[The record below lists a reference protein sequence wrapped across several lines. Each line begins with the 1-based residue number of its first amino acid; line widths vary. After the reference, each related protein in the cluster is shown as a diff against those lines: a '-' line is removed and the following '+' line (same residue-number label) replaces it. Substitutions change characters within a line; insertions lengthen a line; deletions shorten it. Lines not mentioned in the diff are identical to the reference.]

1 MNYFKIILIMLIA
14 ITSYGQNEGIR
25 PWEMRNANG
34 EGYIMVSGVDSV
46 MYYDVLDNY
55 IRDTLGYSRIDSIKC
70 VSDTIRVYTNN
81 GQFKLAH
88 SCSGGGGSLTGSG
101 SANRI
106 PIWTSSTNL
115 TSNGG
120 FLFDHSSLNMSIGSS
135 LDTITSYLPLSAGSG
150 LTLRGASRTGIAML
164 TTGGSYDLW
173 RAYIDDSG
181 SARFAISSDDGGSNT
196 DRFWINYSGSQPFFS
211 YLASVGGGTRLVQTS
226 STGGLSALA
235 NTATSGHV
243 LTANGSG
250 YSWAAPSFTEVDG
263 VIGNEVR
270 SVTGNG
276 LQLNGSGTGGSPYS
290 VALSGKV
297 AQFANL
303 GYSAGLFLQSTT
315 NGLQWAPVSTG
326 STGLA
331 AYVSMANT
339 GANLYPGSTSSAT
352 TIVYNTVLHDTGTM
366 SSNNGIVSF
375 QDAGNYEVLY
385 GHHVSCD
392 HPYAANLSLY
402 SAAYVGVT
410 SPTTEY
416 QGSRSIQTS
425 VYTQN
430 GDVYHSGKFIITVPP
445 NGYVMAIKVRLTGP
459 TPPASAPNYT
469 LSDGHFSIKKLN

>member
-1 MNYFKIILIMLIA
+1 MLIA

-115 TSNGG
+115 TSSAKL
-120 FLFDHSSLNMSIGSS
+120 LFD
-135 LDTITSYLPLSAGSG
+135 ITSAKMYFGQTVDTDTTSSWITPNTGLGIRGTGSAGLS
-150 LTLRGASRTGIAML
+150 LY
-164 TTGGSYDLW
+164 TTGGTYDW
-173 RAYIDDSG
+173 WQTYIDDNVSTGRYAIWSDG
-181 SARFAISSDDGGSNT
+181 SGGS
-196 DRFWINYSGSQPFFS
+196 DKFWIKYSDSQPFFS
-211 YLASVGGGTRLVQTS
+211 YLTGTGTRLVQAS